1 MTRTVPM
8 GYLKKTQKS
17 ESVEKPEMEMIA
29 RKWKKWKRK
38 VTQKD
43 SLDYLSNSMSH
54 LFENVPTTKECFQTN
69 THIHIRT
76 HKNRQILKGKRIILQ
91 TVL

>member
-1 MTRTVPM
+1 
-8 GYLKKTQKS
+8 
-17 ESVEKPEMEMIA
+17 MEMIA

-69 THIHIRT
+69 THIRT
-76 HKNRQILKGKRIILQ
+76 HTHTYTQKHTNSEREANNIANCPLEVKIWGAL
-91 TVL
+91 

>member
-1 MTRTVPM
+1 
-8 GYLKKTQKS
+8 
-17 ESVEKPEMEMIA
+17 MIA

-69 THIHIRT
+69 TYIHIHIRT
-76 HKNRQILKGKRIILQ
+76 HKNRQIVKGKRIILQ